1 MCIFQSAQTHCMTDW
16 LGNRAAGAA
25 DTHLSL
31 MKLAKPVLLCIN
43 KLWLFCDTGTLML
56 QSVSLRALGALMQL
70 ENTQIQTRRRA
81 FGDMTIDPLD
91 V

>member
-1 MCIFQSAQTHCMTDW
+1 MCMDPLHDCDW

-31 MKLAKPVLLCIN
+31 MKLAKPVLLCIT
-43 KLWLFCDTGTLML
+43 KLWLFCDTGALML
-56 QSVSLRALGALMQL
+56 QSVSVRALGALMQL